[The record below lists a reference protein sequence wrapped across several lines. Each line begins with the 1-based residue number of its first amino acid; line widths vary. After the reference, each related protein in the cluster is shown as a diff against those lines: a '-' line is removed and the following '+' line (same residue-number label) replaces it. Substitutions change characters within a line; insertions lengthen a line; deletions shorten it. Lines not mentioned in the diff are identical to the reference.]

1 MSATIIENYTLANTI
16 AWHKKW
22 PICTLK
28 DMQYEKGFCKKYEV
42 GTLIRDSRAV
52 E

>member
-28 DMQYEKGFCKKYEV
+28 DMQYEKGFSK
-42 GTLIRDSRAV
+42 TLLQKIRGGNAY
-52 E
+52 

>member
-1 MSATIIENYTLANTI
+1 MSATIIEKYTFANTI

-28 DMQYEKGFCKKYEV
+28 EMQYEKGFSKKFLQ
-42 GTLIRDSRAV
+42 TIRGGNAY
-52 E
+52 